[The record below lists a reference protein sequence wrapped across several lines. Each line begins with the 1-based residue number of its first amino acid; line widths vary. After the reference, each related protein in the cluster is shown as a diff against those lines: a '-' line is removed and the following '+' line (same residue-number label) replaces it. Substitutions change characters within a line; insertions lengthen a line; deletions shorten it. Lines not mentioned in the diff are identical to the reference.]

1 MRAVIQRT
9 RSASVSIDG
18 EVRSSIEKGL
28 LLLLGIESGDTPEEG
43 EWLAEKCVALRIF
56 ADDQGLMN
64 RSVRDIQGSILVVSQ
79 FTLIASTKKGTR
91 PSFHNAE
98 KPALAQPLYETFLT
112 RLTASLGRPV
122 AAGEFGADMQ
132 VSLVNDGPV
141 TLVIDSRRR
150 E

>member
-9 RSASVSIDG
+9 RSASVSIHG
-18 EVRSSIEKGL
+18 EIRGKIELGL
-28 LLLLGIESGDTPEEG
+28 LLFLGIEAGDTPEEG
-43 EWLAEKCVALRIF
+43 QWLAEKCAALRIF
-56 ADDQGLMN
+56 ADDEGLMN
-64 RSVRDIQGSILVVSQ
+64 RSVRDIQGDILVISQ

-98 KPALAQPLYETFLT
+98 KPALAQPLYEAFLAK
-112 RLTASLGRPV
+112 LALALGRPV

-132 VSLVNDGPV
+132 VSLINDGPV
-141 TLVIDSRRR
+141 TLIIDSRRR

>member
-9 RSASVSIDG
+9 RSASVSIRD
-18 EVRSSIEKGL
+18 EIKSSIAHGL
-28 LLLLGIESGDTPEEG
+28 LLFVGIENGDTQEDG
-43 EWLAEKCVALRIF
+43 QWLAEKCAALRIF
-56 ADDQGLMN
+56 ADVEGLMN
-64 RSVRDIQGSILVVSQ
+64 RSVRDVQGGVLVISQ
-79 FTLIASTKKGTR
+79 FTLIASMKKGTR

-98 KPALAQPLYETFLT
+98 KPSLALPLYEAFLAQ
-112 RLTASLGRPV
+112 LSSALGRPV

>member
-9 RSASVSIDG
+9 RSASVSIHG
-18 EVRSSIEKGL
+18 EIKGSIEQGL
-28 LLLLGIESGDTPEEG
+28 LLLLGIENSDTSEEG
-43 EWLAEKCVALRIF
+43 QWLAEKCVALRIF
-56 ADDQGLMN
+56 VDDEGLMN
-64 RSVRDIQGSILVVSQ
+64 RSVRDIQGGILVISQ

-98 KPALAQPLYETFLT
+98 KTALALPLYETFLA
-112 RLTASLGRPV
+112 RLTAALGRPV
-122 AAGEFGADMQ
+122 ASGKFGADMQ
-132 VSLVNDGPV
+132 VSLINDGPV

>member
-1 MRAVIQRT
+1 MRVVIQRT
-9 RSASVSIDG
+9 RSASVSIHG
-18 EVRSSIEKGL
+18 EIRSSIGQGL
-28 LLLLGIESGDTPEEG
+28 LLLLGIENGDTQEEG
-43 EWLAEKCVALRIF
+43 QWLAEKCAALRIF
-56 ADDQGLMN
+56 ADDEGLMN
-64 RSVRDIQGSILVVSQ
+64 RSVRDIQGGVLVISQ
-79 FTLIASTKKGTR
+79 FTLIASMKKGNR

-98 KPALAQPLYETFLT
+98 KPAAAVKLYETFLAQ
-112 RLTASLGRPV
+112 LSTALGQPV